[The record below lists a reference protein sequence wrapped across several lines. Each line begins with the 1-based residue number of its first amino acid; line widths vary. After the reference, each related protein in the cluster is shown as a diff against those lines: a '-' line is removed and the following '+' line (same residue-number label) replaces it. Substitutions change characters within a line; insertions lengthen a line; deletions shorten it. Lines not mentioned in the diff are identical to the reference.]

1 MKPWRE
7 ASLQWRLTLSLLVA
21 TGLVWVVVL
30 ALTWQETQHE
40 LTELLDAHL
49 AQTASILVA
58 QAGDGHDDDFTV
70 APVLHKYQP
79 RVAFQVWHEGL
90 LMSRSSMAPEQPM
103 APLGKDGVSDQQ
115 LQGKSWRVFHAQGHK
130 NDIQVL
136 VAEVQ
141 SARNDILNAGLR
153 SAMAPL
159 LMALPMLALLV
170 WWAVFQALKP
180 LRQVSQSV
188 SQRQPQ
194 ALQPL
199 TSTDIPSEVRPLVD
213 ALNRL
218 FEKVAAQIESERR
231 FTADAAHELRTP
243 IAAIRMHAQVTQG
256 AESPVDRA
264 NALASVLSGCDRASH
279 LIGQLL
285 ELARLDAEF
294 SADPSHPACD
304 AVAETRDIM
313 AVLGPEALAR
323 GQSLSLQAPDRLMLA
338 MPVGLIGVLVRNLV
352 DNALRYSPDG
362 AQVRV
367 LWQGGLQPRLDVEDG
382 GPGLSAADLARLGDR
397 FFRGVGRAAQGSGLG
412 WSIVRRLA
420 QRHHLVV
427 DVGRSPELGGLR
439 VSLQWPVS

>member
-1 MKPWRE
+1 MKPLRE
-7 ASLQWRLTLSLLVA
+7 ASLQWRLTLSLLLA

-58 QAGDGHDDDFTV
+58 QAGDDHDDDFTV

-79 RVAFQVWHEGL
+79 RVAFQVWHEGA
-90 LMSRSSMAPEQPM
+90 LMARSSMAPEQPM

-115 LQGKSWRVFHAQGHK
+115 FQGKSWRAFHAQGRK
-130 NDIQVL
+130 DDIQVL

-170 WWAVFQALKP
+170 WWAVFRALKP

-188 SQRQPQ
+188 SRRQPQ

-199 TSTDIPSEVRPLVD
+199 TSTDIPSEVRPLVE

-313 AVLGPEALAR
+313 AILGPEALAR

-367 LWQGGLQPRLDVEDG
+367 LWQGGPQPRLDIEDA

-397 FFRGVGRAAQGSGLG
+397 FFRGAGRAAQGSGLG

-420 QRHHLVV
+420 QRHHLAV